1 MDLQGNH
8 RESPLVIENL
18 GFWAAAAGMAVAVAV
33 ILLLALRR
41 GEQAEPPRSDAQMY
55 RDQLA
60 DVARDV
66 ARGIVPPEEEARL
79 RTEIGRRLLDADRN
93 AATAPQAT
101 TSGNNAVWSSVV
113 AVVVLAGAVGLY
125 LRWGAPGYPDLP
137 LALRHQMSD
146 EVLANR
152 LSQAEAVARTPAA
165 PALPP
170 PDADFADL
178 MDKLRKT
185 VAERPDDVTGLALLA
200 RNEAALGNLVAAEE
214 AQRRMIAAKGAAASG
229 ADHSALADIMIRA
242 AGGFVSPE
250 AEAEL
255 ISALE
260 RDPKNGAA
268 RYFSGLMFTQG
279 GRYDR
284 TFLMW
289 KTLLD
294 EGPADAPW
302 IAPIRA
308 QLPQIAARAGI
319 NYDLPPE
326 AGPDAADIAAAAEMS
341 PEDRQAMIE
350 GMVGQLSDRLATE
363 GGPAEDWA
371 KLIRALGVLKDTTR
385 AGAIYAEAQTRFAG
399 DGAALSFLKEAA
411 LEAGLIP

>member
-1 MDLQGNH
+1 MWLQGND
-8 RESPLVIENL
+8 RESPRVIENL
-18 GFWAAAAGMAVAVAV
+18 GFWAAAAGMTVAVGAV
-33 ILLLALRR
+33 LILALRR
-41 GEQAEPPRSDAQMY
+41 EGQAAPQHNDAQMY

-79 RTEIGRRLLDADRN
+79 RTEIGRRLLEADRE
-93 AATAPQAT
+93 AVKVPSATAPSQRRL
-101 TSGNNAVWSSVV
+101 WSAIV
-113 AVVVLAGAVGLY
+113 AVLLLGAVGLY

-146 EVLANR
+146 EVLAGR
-152 LSQAEAVARTPAA
+152 MSQAEAMAQASVA

-170 PDADFADL
+170 PDAAFADL

-200 RNEAALGNLVAAEE
+200 RNEAALGNLAAAED
-214 AQRRMIAAKGAAASG
+214 AQRRMIGVKGVAATA
-229 ADHSALADIMIRA
+229 ADHASLADIMIRA

-255 ISALE
+255 IAALE
-260 RDPKNGAA
+260 RDPKDGVA
-268 RYFSGLMFTQG
+268 RYFSGLMFAQA

-289 KTLLD
+289 QTLLD

-308 QLPQIAARAGI
+308 QIGEIAQRAGI
-319 NYDLPPE
+319 NFDLPPE
-326 AGPDAADIAAAAEMS
+326 PGPDAGDIAAAAEMT

-350 GMVGQLSDRLATE
+350 GMVGQLSDRLASQ

-371 KLIRALGVLKDTTR
+371 KLIRALGVLQDTEQ
-385 AGAIYAEAQTRFAG
+385 AMAIYAEAQTRFAG

-411 LEAGLIP
+411 LEAGLVP

>member
-1 MDLQGNH
+1 M
-8 RESPLVIENL
+8 IENL

-79 RTEIGRRLLDADRN
+79 RTEIGRRLLDADLN
-93 AATAPQAT
+93 AGTALQAT
-101 TSGNNAVWSSVV
+101 TSGNKAVWSAVV
-113 AVVVLAGAVGLY
+113 TVVVLAGAVGLY

-152 LSQAEAVARTPAA
+152 LSQADAVARTPAA

-214 AQRRMIAAKGAAASG
+214 AQRRMIAVKGAAASG

-268 RYFSGLMFTQG
+268 RYFSGLMVAQG

-294 EGPADAPW
+294 EGPDDAPW

-350 GMVGQLSDRLATE
+350 GMVGQLSGRLATE